1 MKKHRL
7 AIAQISS
14 KFANIRFN
22 VEKHVQTA
30 LQAKK
35 DGADI
40 ALFPELGLSGYSLRD
55 LALQLALKPDSSELE
70 SILKASKEIAIVC
83 SFPELCPDHVVRISA
98 ALFDKGE
105 IVHIYRKVHPPTH
118 GMFEEL
124 RYFGRGDRIRA
135 FDTRFG
141 RMGLMICRDFWHP
154 EQAFV
159 LARDGAEI
167 ILGCSAIPARSL
179 NIKGF
184 AVSGSFESTVR
195 TIATSCQIYAASSNK
210 VGFEDGVAFMGAS
223 VAFSPTGRQIARLPE
238 IDEKVEIVDVCLDEV
253 GNARFKGS
261 LYREQQPDLIELEL
275 ERIRK
280 NARN

>member
-1 MKKHRL
+1 MKRYKL
-7 AIAQISS
+7 ATAQISS
-14 KFANIRFN
+14 KFANVRLN
-22 VEKHVQTA
+22 VEKHTHTS

-40 ALFPELGLSGYSLRD
+40 VLFPELGLSGYSLRD
-55 LALQLALKPDSSELE
+55 LTLQLALKPDSLELE
-70 SILKASKEIAIVC
+70 PILKASREIAIVC

-98 ALFDKGE
+98 AMFDRGE
-105 IVHIYRKVHPPTH
+105 IVHVYRKVHPPTH

-124 RYFGRGDRIRA
+124 RYFGRGDSIRA

-141 RMGLMICRDFWHP
+141 RMGMMICRDFWHP
-154 EQAFV
+154 EQAYV
-159 LARDGAEI
+159 LARDGTEI

-179 NIKGF
+179 NAKGF

-195 TIATSCQIYAASSNK
+195 SIATCNQVYAASSNK

-223 VAFSPTGRQIARLPE
+223 VAFSPTGRQVAKLPE
-238 IDEKVEIVDVCLDEV
+238 IDEKVEIFDICLDEV
-253 GNARFKGS
+253 SNARFKGS
-261 LYREQQPDLIELEL
+261 LYREQQPDLIEFEL
-275 ERIRK
+275 ERVRK